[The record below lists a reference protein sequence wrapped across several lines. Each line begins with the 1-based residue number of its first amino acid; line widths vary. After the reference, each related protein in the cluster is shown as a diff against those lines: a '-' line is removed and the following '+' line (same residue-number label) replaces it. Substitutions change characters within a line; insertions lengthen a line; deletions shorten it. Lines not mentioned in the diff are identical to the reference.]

1 MPGGQAPHIERRAKM
16 RDWISDLLLFSA
28 GIAGGYLITN
38 IKPYFRATKQQRIA
52 MVAARTR
59 ILADVKDRH
68 EEEILHEAL
77 RTTEAIR
84 GELNK
89 SLQTLRKTLIAV
101 LDPVTEQPGAQQE
114 SVIHVSK
121 PVEPNQSTS

>member
-1 MPGGQAPHIERRAKM
+1 M

-59 ILADVKDRH
+59 ILADVKERH

>member
-1 MPGGQAPHIERRAKM
+1 MC
-16 RDWISDLLLFSA
+16 DWISDLLLFSA
-28 GIAGGYLITN
+28 GIAGGFLIAT
-38 IKPYFRATKQQRIA
+38 IKPYFRAAKQQRTA

-59 ILADVKDRH
+59 ILGGVKERH

-101 LDPVTEQPGAQQE
+101 LDPVTEQPSAQQKP
-114 SVIHVSK
+114 VIQLSK
-121 PVEPNQSTS
+121 PVEPNQTS

>member
-1 MPGGQAPHIERRAKM
+1 M

-59 ILADVKDRH
+59 ILADVKERH

-89 SLQTLRKTLIAV
+89 SLQTLRKTLAAQRIAWV
-101 LDPVTEQPGAQQE
+101 EADPLSALRLRADERCGVAAVARLG
-114 SVIHVSK
+114 VW
-121 PVEPNQSTS
+121 